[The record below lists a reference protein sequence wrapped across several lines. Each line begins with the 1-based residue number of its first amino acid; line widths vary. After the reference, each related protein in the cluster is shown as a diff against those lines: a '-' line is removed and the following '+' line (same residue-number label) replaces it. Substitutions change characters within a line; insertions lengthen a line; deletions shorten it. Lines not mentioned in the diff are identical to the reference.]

1 MATATI
7 QLDADSRA
15 FLRRE
20 AVGLGETYGVD
31 NEKYF
36 RDLERRTILERIDQM
51 HRAIALLDALGWDE
65 TADGEGSIDVDRD
78 DFREWLFGLRHEY
91 EQMIGEHMVSRRR
104 AEQGDEGMYFDDGQE
119 DAIRRHQE
127 YIDRDLM
134 GADVIEATLRQLAV
148 A

>member
-1 MATATI
+1 
-7 QLDADSRA
+7 
-15 FLRRE
+15 
-20 AVGLGETYGVD
+20 
-31 NEKYF
+31 
-36 RDLERRTILERIDQM
+36 
-51 HRAIALLDALGWDE
+51 
-65 TADGEGSIDVDRD
+65 
-78 DFREWLFGLRHEY
+78 
-91 EQMIGEHMVSRRR
+91 MIGEHMVSRRR